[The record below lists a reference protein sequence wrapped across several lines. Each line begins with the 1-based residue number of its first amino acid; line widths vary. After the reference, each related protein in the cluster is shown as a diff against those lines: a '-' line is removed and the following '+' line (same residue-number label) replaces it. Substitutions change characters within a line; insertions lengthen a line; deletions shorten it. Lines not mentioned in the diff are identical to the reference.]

1 MVRTISI
8 SSEQRS
14 QINFGLRFAMVSLTA
29 KNKPYNS
36 ASAIWFRRI
45 VAGALT

>member
-14 QINFGLRFAMVSLTA
+14 QINFGLRFAMVSSPK
-29 KNKPYNS
+29 KNKPYKS
-36 ASAIWFRRI
+36 ASAIWFRR
-45 VAGALT
+45 VVTGA